1 MPLMTGEKEGRRK
14 GEKKMGRE
22 NFIIQK
28 VCYRLE
34 FSRMAETLPSTYRL
48 WAPALAHTQQ

>member
-1 MPLMTGEKEGRRK
+1 MTGEKEGRRK